1 MNGSI
6 VSSSDFD
13 QIYEATF
20 PLIIKIL
27 TRMTCST
34 EAAEELCQEAFIK
47 LYQRTDG
54 FPSREEAKYWLIRVA
69 KNLALNHEK
78 RRGRELRAYR
88 KALKDPPRPAD
99 TGEILYL
106 KSESSRRVQEAL
118 SGLPR
123 KLREVLILKEYG
135 DLSYREIAAV
145 LGISEGNVKV
155 RVYRAR
161 ERLARHFGDSEGIHV
176 P

>member
-1 MNGSI
+1 MSGS
-6 VSSSDFD
+6 SSSDFD
-13 QIYEATF
+13 QIYEVTF

-27 TRMTCST
+27 TRMTCNA

-47 LYQRTDG
+47 LYQRTEG

-69 KNLALNHEK
+69 KNLALNYEK
-78 RRGRELRAYR
+78 RRGREMRAYQ
-88 KALKDPPRPAD
+88 KALKNPSRPVD
-99 TGEILYL
+99 TGEALYL
-106 KSESSRRVQEAL
+106 KSESSRQVQEAL
-118 SGLPR
+118 SELPR

-135 DLSYREIAAV
+135 DLSYREIASV
-145 LGISEGNVKV
+145 LRISEGNVKV

-161 ERLARHFGDSEGIHV
+161 ERLARYLGDSEGIHV